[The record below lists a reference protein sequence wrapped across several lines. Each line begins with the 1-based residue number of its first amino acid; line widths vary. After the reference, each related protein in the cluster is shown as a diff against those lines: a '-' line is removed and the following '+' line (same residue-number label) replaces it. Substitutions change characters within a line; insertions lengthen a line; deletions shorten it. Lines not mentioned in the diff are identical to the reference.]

1 MTLEEII
8 GCHKNNKNTWD
19 EIRELYFKD
28 MLIPFVGAGM
38 SRPAYSTWSDALKN
52 ILDGKKEQT
61 RELNDLLEKMKYE
74 EAAEYVYN
82 AIHKNNFYKRVEDEF
97 SKKKLLEHGLSIAT
111 KTIPDLFNG
120 LVFTTN
126 FDKCLEEAY
135 IQKGKN
141 FENVWLLRNMI
152 ENDATTIEAVRRN
165 PHNLYKIHGDI
176 DDKNSLVFLKKEYDE
191 AYGRKNFVGAF
202 RTLAYNKTFLFLGC
216 SLEGND
222 RYIDLIRK
230 VIDEAGVGVIKHYA
244 FLPLPKRNK
253 DMNDDEYDNIV
264 IDRINQLGEW
274 GIFPI
279 WFPSGKYEAV
289 EILLKN
295 LSFKET
301 VSENKHILGDQ
312 TYIPKHFHV
321 FSSELKINRIFVD
334 KENEYFEYNEDVKC
348 KKNRSVYFENV
359 LNIAKENRVLFIEGG
374 YGTGKTILMKLLQ
387 EKMIEQNYNTLYYDA
402 IWFCKNSIDDI
413 NFAEL
418 FPEDKK
424 LFVFIDAFD
433 KLIDLEKG
441 LKALEMIEEV
451 NAQICR
457 FLAKY
462 KLGHVIVS
470 SRPYLHDSAEKGLSN
485 VAESLA
491 CDLLAETDLRIVPC
505 VRTIEFSA
513 EDCNLFW
520 NRIKNPSCKAAL
532 SNDIIKRWNKK
543 APATCKI
550 PLFAYVIG
558 KFFYENQIKNQ
569 EKGINILPK
578 NPLDIYEDFVLKT
591 IEGRF
596 VDESRRTK
604 INSNIRMDYF
614 SILKKVAGY
623 MLYVQ
628 KKEIDYRE
636 DTNKEIYV
644 TKNVFAINIEKFS
657 KQIKEEVKEFLEQN
671 EYLITSYVINNYF
684 FSIFKNVDNVW
695 MVRFSDI
702 NVLSCFAAD
711 QYYDSLEI
719 MLNEFDEN
727 EIKSKTD
734 SLKENLS
741 MYELHPQTM
750 DFLICK
756 LKKLSEESQNILLFN
771 VRNIVKGYKND
782 PVSDIRGVKMVLLL
796 CIIHIKL
803 ENKSYQQI
811 GFTDFFKVFYRL
823 CKTAK
828 ALNINGVHI
837 PGKHRY
843 LVERYF
849 MYCKFRECD
858 FKRLNYKFYNFSYSL
873 IDKSKFTQCNF
884 LDNAFDG
891 CEIRNVTF
899 YLCMFNE
906 KTEFRNTRFRYSIKF
921 LNCILQGNDI
931 ITPDLQECEEIV
943 FERCSI
949 EKLLI
954 KATNSNITKF
964 IFRNCV
970 LANIKVADCKKIR
983 IIIDNCIILQNG
995 KLIVSNSDIYSEEK
1009 NKFKL
1014 LPNSRIIKEEKNKCL
1029 NSHSNPPM
1037 I

>member
-8 GCHKNNKNTWD
+8 GCHKNNKDLWD
-19 EIRELYFKD
+19 EIRELYAKD

-38 SRPAYSTWSDALKN
+38 SRPAYPTWSNALKN
-52 ILDGKKEQT
+52 ILDGKKANI
-61 RELNDLLEKMKYE
+61 RKLDELFEKMQYE
-74 EAAEYVYN
+74 EAAQYVYDK
-82 AIHKNNFYKRVEDEF
+82 IGKNNFYTRINKEF
-97 SKKKLLEHGLSIAT
+97 SRKKIQKCGLSEAIKA
-111 KTIPDLFNG
+111 IPDLFNG

-135 IQKGKN
+135 HQKGKM

-152 ENDATTIEAVRRN
+152 ENSATTIDAIRKN

-176 DDKNSLVFLKKEYDE
+176 DDSNSLVFLENEYEE
-191 AYGRKNFVGAF
+191 AYGRKNFVGALE
-202 RTLAYNKTFLFLGC
+202 TLAYTKTFLFLGC

-222 RYIDLIRK
+222 RYIKLIRDS
-230 VIDEAGVGVIKHYA
+230 IDKSGVGAIKHYA
-244 FLPLPKRNK
+244 FLPLPERNK
-253 DMNDDEYDNIV
+253 DMDAEEYKNIV
-264 IDRINQLGEW
+264 VDRIDQLGNW

-279 WFPSGKYEAV
+279 WFPSGEYEAV
-289 EILLKN
+289 EVLLKN
-295 LSFKET
+295 LSRIEM
-301 VSENKHILGDQ
+301 VSKNKRILGDR
-312 TYIPKHFHV
+312 TYISKHFHV
-321 FSSELKINRIFVD
+321 FSSEHKINRVFVD
-334 KENEYFEYNEDVKC
+334 KENDYFEYNEDMKC
-348 KKNRSVYFENV
+348 IENRSVYFKNV

-374 YGTGKTILMKLLQ
+374 YGTGKTILLKHLQ
-387 EKMIEQNYNTLYYDA
+387 EELIEQSYNTLYYDA

-413 NFAEL
+413 NFNEL
-418 FPEDKK
+418 FPADKK

-441 LKALEMIEEV
+441 LKALELVEEV

-457 FLAKY
+457 FLTKY

-470 SRPYLHDSAEKGLSN
+470 SRPYLHDSVEKGLSN

-491 CDLLAETDLRIVPC
+491 CDVLAETDLRTVPC
-505 VRTIEFSA
+505 VRTIEFSS

-520 NRIKNPSCKAAL
+520 DRIKNPSCKAVL
-532 SNDIIKRWNKK
+532 SNDMIKRWNKK

-558 KFFYENQIKNQ
+558 KFYYENQIKN
-569 EKGINILPK
+569 EGKGINILPE

-604 INSNIRMDYF
+604 INNNIRMDYF
-614 SILKKVAGY
+614 SILKKIAGY

-636 DTNKEIYV
+636 DTNKEIYN

-671 EYLITSYVINNYF
+671 EYLITSYAINNYF
-684 FSIFKNVDNVW
+684 FSIFKNVDNGW

-702 NVLSCFAAD
+702 NVLSCFAAN
-711 QYYDSLEI
+711 QYYDSIGI
-719 MLNEFDEN
+719 MLNEFNEN
-727 EIKSKTD
+727 ELKSKTD

-771 VRNIVKGYKND
+771 VRNVVKGYKND
-782 PVSDIRGVKMVLLL
+782 PVSDIREVKMVLLL

-803 ENKSYQQI
+803 ENKSYKQI
-811 GFTDFFKVFYRL
+811 EFTDFFKVFYRL

-873 IDKSKFTQCNF
+873 IDKSTFTQCNF
-884 LDNAFDG
+884 LDNAFDR

-906 KTEFRNTRFRYSIKF
+906 KTEFKNIRFSSSIKF
-921 LNCILQGNDI
+921 LNCILKGNDI
-931 ITPDLQECEEIV
+931 ITPDLHKCEEIV

-954 KATNSNITKF
+954 KSTDSNTTNF

-970 LANIKVADCKKIR
+970 LDNIKVADCKKIR
-983 IIIDNCIILQNG
+983 IIIDNCIILQND
-995 KLIVSNSDIYSEEK
+995 KLIVSNSDIYSDDK

-1014 LPNSRIIKEEKNKCL
+1014 SPNSRIITEEKNK
-1029 NSHSNPPM
+1029 
-1037 I
+1037 